1 MAQCNEIIKMDDRDT
16 AAYRMRS
23 KVYKANLDFPNA
35 INDISKNILIDKTIL
50 IFYLIRGQ
58 YYQEF
63 NQHTNAINDF
73 TEHISLNPKNYKAYF
88 DRATSYEAVRAFED
102 A

>member
-1 MAQCNEIIKMDDRDT
+1 
-16 AAYRMRS
+16 MRS

-35 INDISKNILIDKTIL
+35 INDISKNILIDKTNPE
-50 IFYLIRGQ
+50 FYLIRGL

-73 TEHISLNPKNYKAYF
+73 TKYIISESEK
-88 DRATSYEAVRAFED
+88 S
-102 A
+102 